1 MLKNELQYIEEL
13 LLTPETFCKDTIS
26 EIDIDWQCR
35 LIREA
40 WEKAIFSDLS
50 EHSLMRYFHFHLDG
64 LSKLSDRFLLS
75 NHSDYFKDI
84 ANALLTLIE
93 HLRNVYLP
101 YFNLDANVPVVFHQ
115 KLMAQLGTDISLVH
129 NSLKASKLGFALKT
143 CLLDWLSE
151 LTEMNDYVR
160 YTYRSLCYLE
170 QIIHPI
176 LNMDLQSDNAE
187 ELLVTILSQSD
198 FNHLSF
204 FVYRQNSI
212 RETLSDYTSAQE
224 RLDYLKIQKAHTLS
238 YPEVKNLR
246 YDSSWPSLKTM
257 LSTWLQEEICLAEQ
271 AFRKETEAKSES
283 TVPKLPIQMSVAH
296 MACIIRLL
304 FEESV
309 FATNNLKLI
318 FKCFA
323 GHYQTKRQSAIS
335 PGSVSKEFYS
345 IDQHTAARV
354 RDLLQK
360 MVLRLNRNFFPVW
373 VVINAT
379 ILCCLSIR

>member
-13 LLTPETFCKDTIS
+13 LLTTETFSTDIIS
-26 EIDIDWQCR
+26 EIDIDWQCK

-40 WEKAIFSDLS
+40 WEKAIFSDLA

-64 LSKLSDRFLLS
+64 LSKLSDRLLLS
-75 NHSDYFKDI
+75 NHSGYFKDI
-84 ANALLTLIE
+84 GEALLALID
-93 HLRNVYLP
+93 HLRNSYTP
-101 YFNLDANVPVVFHQ
+101 YFNLDACVPVVFHQ
-115 KLMAQLGTDISLVH
+115 KLMLQLGTGISLV
-129 NSLKASKLGFALKT
+129 NDSLKVSKLGFDLKT

-151 LTEMNDYVR
+151 LTEMNNSVR

-176 LNMDLQSDNAE
+176 LNIDLQSDKAE

-204 FVYRQNSI
+204 FIYRQNSI
-212 RETLSDYTSAQE
+212 RETLSSYTSAQE
-224 RLDYLKIQKAHTLS
+224 RLDYLQVQKAHTLS
-238 YPEVKNLR
+238 CPEVKNLR

-257 LSTWLQEEICLAEQ
+257 LSTWLQEEICLAKQ
-271 AFRKETEAKSES
+271 AFRNEIEIKAES
-283 TVPKLPIQMSVAH
+283 NVPKLPIQMSVAH

-323 GHYQTKRQSAIS
+323 GHYQTKRQSVIS
-335 PGSVSKEFYS
+335 PGSLSKEFYS

-379 ILCCLSIR
+379 ILCCLNMC

>member
-13 LLTPETFCKDTIS
+13 LLTTETFSTDTIS
-26 EIDIDWQCR
+26 EIDIDWQCK

-64 LSKLSDRFLLS
+64 LSKLSDRFHLS
-75 NHSDYFKDI
+75 NENDFKDI
-84 ANALLTLIE
+84 VEALLTLIDS
-93 HLRNVYLP
+93 LRNSYSP
-101 YFNLDANVPVVFHQ
+101 YFNLDACAPFVFRQ
-115 KLMAQLGTDISLVH
+115 KLMVQLGTGISLVN
-129 NSLKASKLGFALKT
+129 NSLKVSKLGFTLKT
-143 CLLDWLSE
+143 CLLDWLNE
-151 LTEMNDYVR
+151 LTEMNDSVR
-160 YTYRSLCYLE
+160 HTYRSLCYLE
-170 QIIHPI
+170 QIVNQI
-176 LNMDLQSDNAE
+176 LNIDLQSDNAE

-212 RETLSDYTSAQE
+212 RETLSGYTSAQE
-224 RLDYLKIQKAHTLS
+224 RLDYLQVQKARTLS
-238 YPEVKNLR
+238 CPEVKNLS

-271 AFRKETEAKSES
+271 AFRKEIEVKAES
-283 TVPKLPIQMSVAH
+283 NVPKLPIQMSVAH

-335 PGSVSKEFYS
+335 PGSLSKEFYS

-360 MVLRLNRNFFPVW
+360 MVLRINRNFFPVW

>member
-1 MLKNELQYIEEL
+1 MLRNELLFIEEL
-13 LLTPETFCKDTIS
+13 LLTPEASCTEAIS
-26 EIDIDWQCR
+26 EIDIDWQCK

-40 WEKAIFSDLS
+40 WEKAIFSDLA

-64 LSKLSDRFLLS
+64 LSKLLDRFHIS
-75 NHSDYFKDI
+75 NYGAYSKDI
-84 ANALLTLIE
+84 GEALATLIE
-93 HLRNVYLP
+93 HLKHSYSL
-101 YFNLDANVPVVFHQ
+101 YFNLEARVPVFLHQ
-115 KLMAQLGTDISLVH
+115 KFMAKLESSILLFS
-129 NSLKASKLGFALKT
+129 NSLEVSELSVDLKT
-143 CLLDWLSE
+143 CLVNWLSGM
-151 LTEMNDYVR
+151 TEMSGNIR
-160 YTYRSLCYLE
+160 YSFRSLSYLE
-170 QIIHPI
+170 QIIHQI
-176 LNMDLQSDNAE
+176 LSIDLQSDNAE
-187 ELLVTILSQSD
+187 VLLVTILSQSD

-212 RETLSDYTSAQE
+212 RETLSGYVSAQE
-224 RLDYLKIQKAHTLS
+224 RLDYLQVQKAGTLS
-238 YPEVKNLR
+238 CPEVKNLS

-257 LSTWLQEEICLAEQ
+257 LGTWLQEEICLAEQ
-271 AFRKETEAKSES
+271 AFRKEIEVKAES
-283 TVPKLPIQMSVAH
+283 NVPKLPIQMSVAH

-335 PGSVSKEFYS
+335 PGSLSKEFYS

-360 MVLRLNRNFFPVW
+360 MVLRINRNFFPVW